1 MYPVLL
7 KLGPVTIHT
16 YGALLA
22 LGALLGI
29 LLVGRLAKKS
39 GLDPEQIQNLLVW
52 CLLAGLVGSRLAF
65 VFIEWGRF
73 AAEPWRMFQIWDG
86 GLVFYGGILGG
97 LPTGVLLARRWGIPL
112 LPLLDCAAPGLAL
125 AQFFGRLG
133 CFSAGCCYGKPY
145 DGACAVL
152 FSSPES
158 LAPRNVFTCIQPSFL
173 SPESLL
179 AHPGPFALAL
189 APEALCG
196 PDIFRVWVFAWHLA
210 GSSSNSSVGDFR
222 GELILSWLTPT
233 GLFALCLSLVCGLA
247 LAVKWYKS
255 RA

>member
-1 MYPVLL
+1 MYPILL
-7 KLGPVTIHT
+7 HLGPVTIHT

-39 GLDPEQIQNLLVW
+39 GLDPDQVQNLLVW
-52 CLLAGLVGSRLAF
+52 CLLAGLIGSRLAF
-65 VFIEWGRF
+65 VFIEWERF
-73 AAEPWRMFQIWDG
+73 SAQPWRMFQIWDG
-86 GLVFYGGILGG
+86 GLVFYGGIIGG
-97 LPTGVLLARRWGIPL
+97 LPTGVALARRWGIPIL
-112 LPLLDCAAPGLAL
+112 KLLDCAAPGLAL

-158 LAPRNVFTCIQPSFL
+158 LAPRNVHLYPTQLFIAG
-173 SPESLL
+173 ELL
-179 AHPGPFALAL
+179 VILAL
-189 APEALCG
+189 LYWLWPRRRFAG
-196 PDIFRVWVFAWHLA
+196 QIFFMYGFLHGISRVVIEQFR
-210 GSSSNSSVGDFR
+210 GDFR

-233 GLFALCLSLVCGLA
+233 GLFALCLSLACALA
-247 LAVKWYKS
+247 LIVKWNKTKT
-255 RA
+255 